1 MVPRMMGRSKSSNTM
16 QSATCR
22 HENSMP
28 LLNAAMGILPIMP
41 VVACLRAKRAG
52 SATFVT
58 ALALAATSWP
68 CPVAFFENPVASES
82 AKIMAVPANTAT
94 GNEKSVP
101 IVRPIAATAARKQSM
116 ANILQAWGYNFIV
129 LNGANT
135 NGDAD
140 LDKFL
145 ENISELSNGRSS
157 STILSMDNFAS
168 LEDLFSYSDFQNLVL
183 SKRGSS
189 KEANSIYL
197 KKKNLSRMLVAAR
210 FSKLVEEG
218 KLQLKDFDEE
228 SRSNF
233 KWLFNSLSRVLK

>member
-1 MVPRMMGRSKSSNTM
+1 
-16 QSATCR
+16 
-22 HENSMP
+22 
-28 LLNAAMGILPIMP
+28 
-41 VVACLRAKRAG
+41 
-52 SATFVT
+52 
-58 ALALAATSWP
+58 
-68 CPVAFFENPVASES
+68 
-82 AKIMAVPANTAT
+82 
-94 GNEKSVP
+94 
-101 IVRPIAATAARKQSM
+101 M